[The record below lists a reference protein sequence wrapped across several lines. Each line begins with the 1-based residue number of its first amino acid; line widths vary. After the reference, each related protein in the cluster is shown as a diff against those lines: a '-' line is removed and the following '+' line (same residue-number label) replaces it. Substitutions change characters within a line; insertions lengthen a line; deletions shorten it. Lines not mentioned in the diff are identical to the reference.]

1 MDIMDRRAIAIIAST
16 VLAVSTTIP
25 ARAREADGVV
35 AAIDGARSLLTLHD
49 GTRYVLPDSFDAT
62 PLRPGMEIHL
72 LYVA

>member
-25 ARAREADGVV
+25 ARAQEADGVV
-35 AAIDGARSLLTLHD
+35 DAIDGARSRLTLRD
-49 GTRYVLPDSFDAT
+49 GTSYVLPASFDAT